1 MRLQSL
7 SKFDMLKLNS
17 IKNLCD
23 TLHPSMAVIG
33 VLWLLMLFTLLNSD
47 KMLFDGLYITSY
59 DTLQG

>member
-1 MRLQSL
+1 
-7 SKFDMLKLNS
+7 MLKLNS